1 MDETDKA
8 FIERVGADPE
18 GANGADYVRLFNLA
32 KWARAVFCF
41 VMTADEVL
49 ACIAAPEWQGVKV
62 MATRVDLAAIGE
74 PGGDCGRATA
84 APNIAHSLHRQ
95 AR

>member
-32 KWARAVFCF
+32 RR
-41 VMTADEVL
+41 
-49 ACIAAPEWQGVKV
+49 G
-62 MATRVDLAAIGE
+62 AAIPDE
-74 PGGDCGRATA
+74 PTKKMIEAGNYTGDWGYKEESSWCRQNGNPDEIYRAMIKTA
-84 APNIAHSLHRQ
+84 LKEVK
-95 AR
+95 

>member
-32 KWARAVFCF
+32 RR
-41 VMTADEVL
+41 
-49 ACIAAPEWQGVKV
+49 G
-62 MATRVDLAAIGE
+62 AAI
-74 PGGDCGRATA
+74 PDRATEEMEQAGHA
-84 APNIAHSLHRQ
+84 AMSRCGFDLFEMFRAMIQTALEVK
-95 AR
+95 